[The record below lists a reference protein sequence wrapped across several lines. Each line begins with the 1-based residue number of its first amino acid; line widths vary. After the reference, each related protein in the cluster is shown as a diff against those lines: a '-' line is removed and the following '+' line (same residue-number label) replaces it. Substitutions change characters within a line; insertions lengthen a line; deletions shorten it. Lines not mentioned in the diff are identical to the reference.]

1 MRWWALEVETQMVG
15 ESRAMN
21 SREQSMGEG

>member
-1 MRWWALEVETQMVG
+1 MMRWALEVETQIVG

-21 SREQSMGEG
+21 SQEKSMGEG